1 MAPPADTGDTDTDH
15 PEDAGRV
22 SRFLNQLENDRTR
35 RAYRRDL
42 EVFFEE
48 FLGKEAP
55 SLQAARL
62 ASRSD
67 LLLFFQHR
75 RSEGKDSGNT
85 LRRRATALASFYR
98 WLREEGHL
106 ETIPF
111 KEGEG
116 GGKAVQAARKKQKGP
131 PRLENLPE
139 SFFEPASW
147 LEEAL
152 GRDIRRTLKLRKGEP
167 VPLLKVPVSIFYA
180 LEAFSK
186 KAAEKTPED
195 PASVWTLELNHPE
208 RPLRIDIE
216 HRPKEDLVQSL
227 IHEKTLRQIQK
238 GGPDPSFST
247 EEVLKIL
254 AFLQDRGWH
263 LPGPLFAQLRQM
275 TTRSLEGQAD
285 GRLQAPARGWEAVF
299 SEETWE
305 AAAREIGAVLAGPLG
320 VRPGEKI
327 NMSAQLPSS
336 RTFMGGLP

>member
-1 MAPPADTGDTDTDH
+1 MAPPADTGNPDTDH
-15 PEDAGRV
+15 SEDAGPA
-22 SRFLNQLENDRTR
+22 SRFLNQLETDRTR

-48 FLGKEAP
+48 FLGKKAP

-62 ASRSD
+62 ASRGD
-67 LLLFFQHR
+67 LLLFLQHR
-75 RSEGKDSGNT
+75 GSKDEGNT

-131 PRLENLPE
+131 PQLENLPE

-152 GRDIRRTLKLRKGEP
+152 GRDIRRTLKLRKGES

-195 PASVWTLELNHPE
+195 LASVRTLELNHPE
-208 RPLRIDIE
+208 RPLRIEIE
-216 HRPKEDLVQSL
+216 HRPEEDLVQSS

-247 EEVLKIL
+247 EGVLKNL
-254 AFLQDRGWH
+254 AFLRDRGWH

-275 TTRSLEGQAD
+275 ATRALEGRAKD
-285 GRLQAPARGWEAVF
+285 RLQAPTRGWEAVF